1 MVAHDTGITDVTED
15 MDIKITVITATN
27 PMAITTI
34 TAMTTI
40 TAIKTITA
48 ITDIF
53 FNLYRYI
60 IINEPAEA
68 RHPARIWV

>member
-27 PMAITTI
+27 PMAI
-34 TAMTTI
+34 
-40 TAIKTITA
+40 KTITA

-60 IINEPAEA
+60 IINEPGEA